1 MIKETYLQS
10 EPATGGM
17 MFANRILDKGKGELY
32 SSQV

>member
-10 EPATGGM
+10 EPTIGGM
-17 MFANRILDKGKGELY
+17 TFAKRILDKGKGELY